1 MATTASL
8 ELINPYAKFGLKRRP
23 TYEEIANLIGEN
35 DLITGKLPNRDA
47 TFFNASPQGSFFD
60 GSDHLELLKDQEMRI
75 LDRQMREAMM
85 KQEARRNGHTYAV
98 HKMNAETPVQANA
111 EAITEEYD
119 FSTPLQTT
127 RQHEGMVDT
136 QLQDIA
142 TATKRKAEEVGRA
155 MASNLREMGG
165 TLFHKMLS
173 NRQSAPTEPRQ
184 APAGRTVA
192 DDQQTMRAEDV
203 EQSPRAVDD
212 NFDAT
217 PVQQATGA
225 SSSTPQQ
232 PRPLPRNPLFKTTI
246 DNNISPVYWKDNPNL
261 TVNDIKFQFYLR
273 GIQVPEES
281 EIQEELKHK
290 GRGKV
295 RTYKEY
301 LVDMILD
308 TIDNGGWIVNLGKG
322 RIEELKASFKGKGKK

>member
-1 MATTASL
+1 MTTTQSL

-35 DLITGKLPNRDA
+35 EQLTGKLPNRDA
-47 TFFNASPQGSFFD
+47 TFFKASPQGSFFD
-60 GSDHLELLKDQEMRI
+60 GSDHLELLKDQQMRI
-75 LDRQMREAMM
+75 LDRQMREIMM

-98 HKMNAETPVQANA
+98 HRMNADTPLTRNA
-111 EAITEEYD
+111 EAIEDEYD
-119 FSTPLQTT
+119 FSTPQQTA

-136 QLQDIA
+136 RLQELA
-142 TATKRKAEEVGRA
+142 TATKERVNEVSQA
-155 MASNLREMGG
+155 MASNLRDMGG
-165 TLFHKMLS
+165 TIFQRMLG
-173 NRQSAPTEPRQ
+173 NRHSAPTEPRQ
-184 APAGRTVA
+184 APAGRAVA
-192 DDQQTMRAEDV
+192 DDQQTMALEDV
-203 EQSPRAVDD
+203 ELPQETVDD
-212 NFDAT
+212 SFYGSA
-217 PVQQATGA
+217 PPIQQASGA
-225 SSSTPQQ
+225 SSQQ
-232 PRPLPRNPLFKTTI
+232 PPPLPRMPLFKTTI
-246 DNNISPVYWKDNPNL
+246 DNTISPAYWKDNLNL

-290 GRGKV
+290 GRGKA

-308 TIDNGGWIVNLGKG
+308 TIDNGGWIANLSRG

>member
-1 MATTASL
+1 
-8 ELINPYAKFGLKRRP
+8 
-23 TYEEIANLIGEN
+23 
-35 DLITGKLPNRDA
+35 
-47 TFFNASPQGSFFD
+47 
-60 GSDHLELLKDQEMRI
+60 
-75 LDRQMREAMM
+75 MREAMM

-98 HKMNAETPVQANA
+98 HKMNAETPLTRNA

-184 APAGRTVA
+184 APAGRAVA
-192 DDQQTMRAEDV
+192 DDQQTTRIGDV
-203 EQSPRAVDD
+203 ELSPQAVDD
-212 NFDAT
+212 SFYAT

-225 SSSTPQQ
+225 SSSTAQQ
-232 PRPLPRNPLFKTTI
+232 HYHCQCRH
-246 DNNISPVYWKDNPNL
+246 
-261 TVNDIKFQFYLR
+261 YLK
-273 GIQVPEES
+273 Q
-281 EIQEELKHK
+281 Q
-290 GRGKV
+290 
-295 RTYKEY
+295 
-301 LVDMILD
+301 
-308 TIDNGGWIVNLGKG
+308 
-322 RIEELKASFKGKGKK
+322 